1 MLSWGH
7 GGMAPGTQFELKVYP
22 ERDAVVVVMSNYN
35 TIAGPEMASALDH
48 LVRNPER

>member
-1 MLSWGH
+1 VML
-7 GGMAPGTQFELKVYP
+7 
-22 ERDAVVVVMSNYN
+22 VMSNYN